1 MNIASSKLDQL
12 AERLARL
19 TGENVETALERAVEE
34 KLARVETA
42 PASERQSALRTFFDR
57 VSLMPVLDERSDD
70 EIIGYDGSGLPS

>member
-42 PASERQSALRTFFDR
+42 PSAVRRTALQNFFDR
-57 VSLMPVLDERSDD
+57 VSQLPVLDARSPDNIVGCD
-70 EIIGYDGSGLPS
+70 